1 MNLLSGIGVAI
12 VAAWLAVT
20 NLAYVDEFTCTVPWS
35 GDTDCNWPKINI
47 APSEMLVFEVY
58 SVQHDGKE
66 VGETAWFKIQDA
78 NNNNVQV
85 DEIPVSPRTTV
96 IWSPPNKDTPLVAQ
110 LRLNVHVNK
119 TMVVRGRYRV
129 KLK

>member
-1 MNLLSGIGVAI
+1 
-12 VAAWLAVT
+12 
-20 NLAYVDEFTCTVPWS
+20 
-35 GDTDCNWPKINI
+35 
-47 APSEMLVFEVY
+47 MLVFEVY